1 MNARE
6 AILGA
11 LGPDAEHA
19 RIADEARAL
28 IDAPER
34 PSTPGELKAR
44 FLEALAQPSV
54 AASCDH
60 LASGEPVSTA
70 IGRYLDRHALP
81 HAVMLADP
89 ALASEGDWKALQL
102 LDAPPVDG
110 GVVVARAL
118 AAVAET
124 GSLVLETGAERPML
138 PHFLAL
144 HHIVLVSE
152 RTIVAHLEDI
162 AQPPAP
168 PRAQFWVTGVSGTT
182 DIEGQYVR
190 GAHGPRF
197 LHVILTD

>member
-19 RIADEARAL
+19 RIVDEARAL
-28 IDAPER
+28 IGALER
-34 PSTPGELKAR
+34 PSVPDDLMTR
-44 FLEALAQPSV
+44 FLDALGQPSV
-54 AASCDH
+54 AATCDH
-60 LASGEPVSTA
+60 VRSGAAVPAA
-70 IGRYLDRHALP
+70 IGRYLDQHALP

-89 ALASEGDWKALQL
+89 TLAAEGDWGALRL
-102 LDAPPVDG
+102 VSEPPIDG
-110 GVVVARAL
+110 GVVIARAR

-124 GSLVLETGAERPML
+124 GSLVLETGAGRPML

-144 HHIVLVSE
+144 HHIVVVSAD
-152 RTIVAHLEDI
+152 TIVAHLEDI
-162 AQPPAP
+162 AQPSAP
-168 PRAQFWVTGVSGTT
+168 PRAHFWVTGVSGTT

-197 LHVILTD
+197 LHIILTA